1 MCKIL
6 TLYVEIFSE
15 VSAVEIFDFWLKVK
29 KNFVSDFDD
38 IMLYLSGIKIRLQPC
53 TRFRSTANISRV
65 IAKKLSFSG
74 VFAENP

>member
-29 KNFVSDFDD
+29 KNRLFDD
-38 IMLYLSGIKIRLQPC
+38 IMLYLSEIKMRLQSC
-53 TRFRSTANISRV
+53 TRFCSTTNISRV
-65 IAKKLSFSG
+65 IAKNVSFSG
-74 VFAENP
+74 VFAETP